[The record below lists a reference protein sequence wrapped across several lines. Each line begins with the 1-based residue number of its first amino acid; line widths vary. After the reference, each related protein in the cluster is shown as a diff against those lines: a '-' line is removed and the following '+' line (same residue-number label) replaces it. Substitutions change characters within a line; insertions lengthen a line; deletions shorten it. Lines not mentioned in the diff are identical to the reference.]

1 MSFKTD
7 QLHYFVTV
15 AEEGQITRAARK
27 LYMAQPA
34 LSQAISQLES
44 ELGLQLLERH
54 PRGVRLTPSG
64 EAFLEKA
71 RAVVARERDV
81 ELTAR
86 SLARAARGVLE
97 VGFIGP
103 PPPMTAPALFGA
115 FTAAHPDAEVSFREL
130 PFPRGTT
137 RSWLETVDV
146 AFCQSPERGD
156 QIAVQPVRVEQRW
169 LVVPAS
175 HRLSGQREVRLEQAI
190 EETFVGYHPS
200 VQPGWAG
207 FHSLDDHRGGPP
219 RALTED
225 HVATSLEMLGL
236 LTGTTAVTV
245 LPAADAQLISQV
257 LPSVAAM
264 PIRDAD
270 PASVSL
276 VWDEACAH
284 PLIGALL
291 TSARDLRG
299 EA

>member
-15 AEEGQITRAARK
+15 ADEGQITRAARK
-27 LYMAQPA
+27 LYIAQPA

-44 ELGLQLLERH
+44 DLGLQLLERH

-64 EAFLEKA
+64 EAFLDKA
-71 RAVVARERDV
+71 RTVVARERDV
-81 ELTAR
+81 ELTAK

-103 PPPMTAPALFGA
+103 PPPMTAAALFGA
-115 FTAAHPDAEVSFREL
+115 FGAAHPDAEISFREL

-146 AFCQSPERGD
+146 AFCQSPERDERIG
-156 QIAVQPVRVEQRW
+156 IQPVRVEQRW
-169 LVVPAS
+169 LVAPAS
-175 HRLSGQREVRLEQAI
+175 HPLSGRQEVVVEQVIDEAFI
-190 EETFVGYHPS
+190 GYHPT

-207 FHSLDDHRGGPP
+207 FHSLDDHRQGPP

-236 LTGTTAVTV
+236 LTGTAAITT
-245 LPAADAQLISQV
+245 LPAADARLISQI
-257 LPSVAAM
+257 LPGVAAM
-264 PIRDAD
+264 PISDANS
-270 PASVSL
+270 AAVSL
-276 VWDEACAH
+276 VWDEEDPH
-284 PLIGALL
+284 PLVSALL
-291 TSARDLRG
+291 ETARDLPG
-299 EA
+299 

>member
-15 AEEGQITRAARK
+15 ADEGQITRAAKK
-27 LYMAQPA
+27 LYIAQPA

-44 ELGLQLLERH
+44 DLGLQLLERH

-64 EAFLEKA
+64 EAFLDKA

-81 ELTAR
+81 ELTAQ
-86 SLARAARGVLE
+86 SLARAARGVIE

-115 FTAAHPDAEVSFREL
+115 FAEKQPDAEVSFREL

-137 RSWLETVDV
+137 RSWLETVDI
-146 AFCQSPERGD
+146 AFCQSPERGE

-169 LVVPAS
+169 LVAPAS
-175 HRLSGQREVRLEQAI
+175 HPLSQEQEVCVEQVI
-190 EETFVGYHPS
+190 DETFIGYHPT

-207 FHSLDDHRGGPP
+207 FHSLDDHRPGPP

-236 LTGTTAVTV
+236 LTGTTAVTT
-245 LPAADAQLISQV
+245 LPAADARLVSQV

-276 VWDEACAH
+276 VWDQADPH
-284 PLIGALL
+284 PLVGALL
-291 TSARDLRG
+291 TTARSLP
-299 EA
+299 AA

>member
-1 MSFKTD
+1 MSFRTD

-27 LYMAQPA
+27 LYIAQPA

-44 ELGLQLLERH
+44 DLGLQLLERH

-64 EAFLEKA
+64 EAFLDKA
-71 RAVVARERDV
+71 RAVVATERDV
-81 ELTAR
+81 ELTAQ
-86 SLARAARGVLE
+86 SLARAARGALE

-115 FTAAHPDAEVSFREL
+115 FAKEQPDAEISFREL

-146 AFCQSPERGD
+146 AFCQSPERGE
-156 QIAVQPVRVEQRW
+156 QIAIEPVRVEQRW
-169 LVVPAS
+169 LVAPAS
-175 HRLSGQREVRLEQAI
+175 HPLSREPEVRLEQVI
-190 EETFVGYHPS
+190 NETFVGYHPT

-207 FHSLDDHRGGPP
+207 FHSLDDHRPGPP

-225 HVATSLEMLGL
+225 HISTSLEMLGL
-236 LTGTTAVTV
+236 LTGTTAVTT
-245 LPAADAQLISQV
+245 LPAADARLVSQV

-264 PIRDAD
+264 PISDAD

-276 VWDEACAH
+276 VWNEENPH
-284 PLIGALL
+284 PLVSALL
-291 TSARDLRG
+291 ATARGLPGTD
-299 EA
+299 